1 MRRKPYR
8 ENKME
13 FNLILVLDI
22 VAILIMLFCLYQV
35 VVLRSSVP
43 GGMIG
48 TRWNLLSVLV
58 LLFTIGYLATP
69 FFGKLPADILQ
80 LLVACI
86 FVAGAVYVLI
96 TIRLIY
102 AIIKE
107 LTE

>member
-1 MRRKPYR
+1 
-8 ENKME
+8 ME

-35 VVLRSSVP
+35 VSLRSSVP

-58 LLFTIGYLATP
+58 LLFTFGYLTTP
-69 FFGKLPADILQ
+69 FFSKLPADILQ